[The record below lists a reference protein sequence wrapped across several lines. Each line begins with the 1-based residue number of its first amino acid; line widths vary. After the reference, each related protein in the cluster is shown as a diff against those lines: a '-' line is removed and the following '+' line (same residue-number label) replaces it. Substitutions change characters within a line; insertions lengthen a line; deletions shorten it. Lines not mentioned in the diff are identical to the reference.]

1 MQFKREKWELRQM
14 QAMPL
19 RLKIQMTA
27 QRIESWYGYWDSYNI
42 RWEDD
47 GPPGVYLSF
56 SGGKD
61 STVLRHILKN
71 HCIAVYDCP
80 VVFVDTGLEYP
91 EVRNFAI
98 QNADVVLRPKM
109 NFRQVILKYGYPV
122 IGKNQAR
129 YIRDLQNAHGQNDAT
144 VNLRLTGYNRAGQ
157 YPPSAAVFRAEF
169 NIEVPVGTRFSC
181 EDLNFVVTARMDTSE
196 DTATGLSHR
205 VTCETAGAQA
215 NGYTGQ
221 LIPIEY
227 VDGLTHAEL
236 VELLIP
242 GDDEEDTEVFR
253 QRVLD
258 SFKSQAFGGNQ
269 ADYIEKVK
277 AMPGISAV
285 KVHPVWNGDIAP
297 STLIPD
303 ATVTAWYT
311 SAIAGL
317 SEPVA
322 AWLTAVY
329 TAALNKK
336 LTVGGTVKL
345 VLLASNNTAP
355 SETLIDEVQTAVDP
369 TENAGEGLGL
379 APIGHVVHV
388 TGVEPVP
395 VSITL
400 NLTYASGW
408 NWEAI
413 KSYVEAVID
422 GYFAELAGT
431 WATSDHLTVRI
442 SQIESRILSECSD
455 MITDIADTQINGKE
469 ENLVLGADS
478 IPVRGDING

>member
-1 MQFKREKWELRQM
+1 MFETKTYEALLASALARVSSGIDKREGSMVMNGVAPSMAELAQ
-14 QAMPL
+14 L
-19 RLKIQMTA
+19 YIGLDFVFTA
-27 QRIESWYGYWDSYNI
+27 T
-42 RWEDD
+42 
-47 GPPGVYLSF
+47 YLA
-56 SGGKD
+56 
-61 STVLRHILKN
+61 TAPR
-71 HCIAVYDCP
+71 
-80 VVFVDTGLEYP
+80 EYLIKRAAD
-91 EVRNFAI
+91 RNMS
-98 QNADVVLRPKM
+98 P
-109 NFRQVILKYGYPV
+109 
-122 IGKNQAR
+122 
-129 YIRDLQNAHGQNDAT
+129 
-144 VNLRLTGYNRAGQ
+144 

-303 ATVTAWYT
+303 AAVTAWYT

-345 VLLASNNTAP
+345 VIMASDYKAPTPTLL
-355 SETLIDEVQTAVDP
+355 EEIQTAIDP
-369 TENAGEGLGL
+369 EQNAGEGLGL

-388 TGVEPVP
+388 TGVTPEEVD
-395 VSITL
+395 IAL
-400 NLTYASGW
+400 HLTYASGW
-408 NWEAI
+408 DWDAV

-422 GYFAELAGT
+422 AYFVELSQD
-431 WATSDHLTVRI
+431 WASSDFLTVRI
-442 SQIESRILSECSD
+442 SQIESRILSECSN
-455 MITDIADTQINGKE
+455 MITDIGGTKINGQ
-469 ENLVLGADS
+469 ENNLALGPDS
-478 IPVRGDING
+478 IPTRGEVTDG

>member
-1 MQFKREKWELRQM
+1 M
-14 QAMPL
+14 
-19 RLKIQMTA
+19 
-27 QRIESWYGYWDSYNI
+27 
-42 RWEDD
+42 
-47 GPPGVYLSF
+47 
-56 SGGKD
+56 
-61 STVLRHILKN
+61 
-71 HCIAVYDCP
+71 
-80 VVFVDTGLEYP
+80 
-91 EVRNFAI
+91 
-98 QNADVVLRPKM
+98 
-109 NFRQVILKYGYPV
+109 
-122 IGKNQAR
+122 
-129 YIRDLQNAHGQNDAT
+129 
-144 VNLRLTGYNRAGQ
+144 
-157 YPPSAAVFRAEF
+157 
-169 NIEVPVGTRFSC
+169 
-181 EDLNFVVTARMDTSE
+181 
-196 DTATGLSHR
+196 
-205 VTCETAGAQA
+205 
-215 NGYTGQ
+215 
-221 LIPIEY
+221 
-227 VDGLTHAEL
+227 DGLTHAEL

-303 ATVTAWYT
+303 AAVTAWYT

-355 SETLIDEVQTAVDP
+355 SETLIDEVQMAVDP

-422 GYFAELAGT
+422 DYFAELAGT